1 MSSEF
6 EYRRWAA
13 ASHDLAKRAAVIAD
27 KTRIP
32 VIAEAWLNLA
42 DRISR
47 AHKRAAR
54 TAIDDVA
61 GEHPLVR
68 SALGSDHEDRTASAL
83 ADRPRTADGS
93 SPPSN

>member
-1 MSSEF
+1 MSSES

-13 ASHDLAKRAAVIAD
+13 ASLDLANHAAVIAD
-27 KTRIP
+27 KTRLV

-42 DRISR
+42 DRTSR
-47 AHKRAAR
+47 AHKGAAR
-54 TAIDDVA
+54 RAIDDVA

-68 SALGSDHEDRTASAL
+68 SA
-83 ADRPRTADGS
+83 PDGF